1 MLQLIQMGKIIVQIS
16 AWRDPFVINT
26 IKSAYNNAEN
36 KDNIVIGCVFQGYEE
51 DRWMIDNINS
61 LGPEV
66 RLLWIDAN
74 TAPLSLTKI
83 RGEFALTLVKDE
95 EYFLQVDSHTKFA
108 PHWDTGF
115 IKELEKANIKFGKSI
130 IGGYIPTIFTDWDD
144 DFVGCLWTAEP
155 DEEWFKIYGGPIM
168 GRQVEKGP
176 VQTLEKFIC
185 AGHLFGETKF
195 LYEVPQADNILFK
208 YEQPMMMLRAYTGGY
223 NVVGPSQPYLCGYD
237 YEHADPQSYTKH
249 SRYKDPK
256 WNSAWGKKEEE
267 DHEYFKSIFI
277 NKIYD
282 EKNGALSVRSI
293 ESYLNFIGY
302 DPVTCKL
309 S

>member
-1 MLQLIQMGKIIVQIS
+1 MSKIIVQVS
-16 AWRDPFVINT
+16 AWRDPFVIKT
-26 IKSAYNNAEN
+26 IESAYKNADN
-36 KDNIVIGCVFQGYEE
+36 KDGVVVGCVFQGYEE
-51 DRWMIDNINS
+51 DRWMIKNIDN

-66 RLLWIDAN
+66 RLLWVDAN

-108 PHWDTGF
+108 PHWDTEF
-115 IKELEKANIKFGKSI
+115 IKELQQANDNFGKSI
-130 IGGYIPTIFTDWDD
+130 IGGYIPTTFTDWDEE
-144 DFVGCLWTAEP
+144 FRGCTWTAEP
-155 DEEWFKIYGGPIM
+155 NEEWFEIYGGPIM
-168 GRQVEKGP
+168 GKQVPKENI
-176 VQTLEKFIC
+176 QTIERFVC
-185 AGHLFGETKF
+185 AGHLFGKTEF
-195 LYEVPQADNILFK
+195 LHDVPQADNILFK

-223 NVVGPSQPYLCGYD
+223 NIIGSAGCYLVGYD
-237 YEHADPQSYTKH
+237 YKHADPNSYIKY

-256 WNSAWGKKEEE
+256 WQSAWGKKEQE

-282 EKNGALSVRSI
+282 PINGALTKRSI
-293 ESYLNFIGY
+293 EEYIEFAGY

-309 S
+309 I

>member
-1 MLQLIQMGKIIVQIS
+1 MTNKIIVQIS

-26 IKSAYNNAEN
+26 ITSAYNAAS
-36 KDNIVIGCVFQGYEE
+36 DNSRVVFGCVFQGYEE
-51 DRWMIDNINS
+51 DRWMIDEINN

-66 RLLWIDAN
+66 RLLWVDAN

-95 EYFLQVDSHTKFA
+95 QYFLQVDSHTKFA
-108 PHWDTGF
+108 PNWDVEF
-115 IKELEKANIKFGKSI
+115 IRELEEANSQFGKSI
-130 IGGYIPTIFTDWDD
+130 IGGYIPTTFTDWDE
-144 DFVGCLWTAEP
+144 DFKGSTWTAEP
-155 DEEWFKIYGGPIM
+155 SEEWFEIYGGPIM
-168 GRQVEKGP
+168 GKQVTKQN
-176 VQTLEKFIC
+176 VQTIERFVC
-185 AGHLFGETKF
+185 AGHLFGNIEF
-195 LYEVPQADNILFK
+195 LYDVPQSNNILFK

-223 NVVGPSQPYLCGYD
+223 NIVGSAGCYLNGYD
-237 YEHADPQSYTKH
+237 YKHADPNSYIKY

-256 WNSAWGKKEEE
+256 WEQAWGKKEQE

-282 EKNGALSVRSI
+282 PINGALTKRSI
-293 ESYLNFIGY
+293 EEYVQFAGY

-309 S
+309 I